1 MRPPAKLKT
10 SHRRLVAILRKAFK
24 KDVSRSSPSRDISD
38 APELPFL
45 PPELWDRIIQQAC
58 LSLHDPLD
66 TSQELSFLDSTRD
79 QPATY
84 RATMSIKTS
93 LSLVSSK
100 WRDLTRKYLYEF
112 VWISHAAQAKSLAHT
127 LLLEYCNASIPSG
140 KYIRRLHI
148 ETQALERCVPA
159 DLRTILDYSPNLCI
173 YSDHHSVQRSL
184 IEPLNDP
191 KCSPEAILSLVTHPR
206 IRRLSWTSYDD
217 VPFDVRMSPFLKNPA
232 TRLEY
237 LELSSCSPNLRA
249 IYAQSLADSSNRAI
263 AQMDVHL
270 PSLRALKVSL
280 DNETFAVLASWT
292 MPELTNLSVVS
303 ADFSY
308 TGSGFSRFFQAHG
321 AKLRQLELGHS
332 SSLVEEHYLTTPH
345 HLLLMQQHQQRHPV
359 PLAEW
364 CPNLREFICS
374 ADAGWHWRSPDW
386 IAPHILLPAHPTVEL
401 IGIRDIDLRLR
412 DDTDLPNAYTP
423 YFSLYEQMS
432 SLLRRDAFPS
442 LRFVRDLSPVSH
454 RMRSVRPDSRIT
466 QFWTRVVE
474 RCQERGLWFEDCNG
488 INLTLRGLQRA
499 CLPQA

>member
-1 MRPPAKLKT
+1 MPAPLSLT
-10 SHRRLVAILRKAFK
+10 RTRRRLASVLRKAFRK
-24 KDVSRSSPSRDISD
+24 EGSRSSQSCDIED
-38 APELPFL
+38 QELPFL
-45 PPELWDRIIQQAC
+45 PPELWNLIIQQAC

-66 TSQELSFLDSTRD
+66 TSQELSFIDATHNQLG
-79 QPATY
+79 TY

-93 LSLVSSK
+93 LSLVSKK

-112 VWISHAAQAKSLAHT
+112 IWISHAAQAKALAHT
-127 LLLEYCNASIPSG
+127 LLLEYCDTTNSSG
-140 KYIRRLHI
+140 NYIRRLHI
-148 ETQALERCVPA
+148 ETLALERCAPA
-159 DLRTILDYSPNLCI
+159 DLRTILDYAPNLSI
-173 YSDHHSVQRSL
+173 YSDHHSVQRNRL
-184 IEPLNDP
+184 DTMPDP
-191 KCSPEAILSLVTHPR
+191 RCSPEAILSLVTHPR

-217 VPFDVRMSPFLKNPA
+217 VPFEVRMSPFLSNLA

-237 LELSSCSPNLRA
+237 LELSSYSHNFRT
-249 IYAQSLADSSNRAI
+249 IFAQSLADSQDRAI
-263 AQMDVHL
+263 TQMDVCL

-280 DNETFAVLASWT
+280 DNDTFAVLASWT

-332 SSLVEEHYLTTPH
+332 SSLIEEHYLTTPQ
-345 HLLLMQQHQQRHPV
+345 HLLLMQQHQQQHPV

-374 ADAGWHWRSPDW
+374 ADAEWHWRSPNW

-412 DDTDLPNAYTP
+412 EDTDLPAAHTP
-423 YFSLYEQMS
+423 YFSLYEQLS
-432 SLLRRDAFPS
+432 SLLQRDAFPN
-442 LRFVRDLSPVSH
+442 LRFVRDLSLESH
-454 RMRSVRPDSRIT
+454 YMRSVRPDRRVAL
-466 QFWTRVVE
+466 FWTRVME
-474 RCQERGLWFEDCNG
+474 RCQERMVWLEDCNG

-499 CLPQA
+499 CLLQD